1 HDDFFASGG
10 HSLNAT
16 QIVARVR
23 DSLRVVVP
31 LRTLFEHSSVATLA
45 EVVSR
50 LLAQGEM
57 MDVSRI
63 VPVSRQGRRA
73 TLADLTPPGER

>member
-45 EVVSR
+45 EVVDR

-57 MDVSRI
+57 MEPASAAPITRQARRI
-63 VPVSRQGRRA
+63 A
-73 TLADLTPPGER
+73 LADQKSPAEP